1 LVRNEAFWVYV
12 ASTGSGH
19 DGELNSRRL
28 YGIRTNRK
36 RDHARFDYTFHL
48 GIYGYSFS
56 IQFMVDGTSS
66 FV

>member
-1 LVRNEAFWVYV
+1 MRTIILSLVRNEAFYGVYG

-28 YGIRTNRK
+28 SGIRTTRK

-48 GIYGYSFS
+48 GIEN
-56 IQFMVDGTSS
+56 
-66 FV
+66 